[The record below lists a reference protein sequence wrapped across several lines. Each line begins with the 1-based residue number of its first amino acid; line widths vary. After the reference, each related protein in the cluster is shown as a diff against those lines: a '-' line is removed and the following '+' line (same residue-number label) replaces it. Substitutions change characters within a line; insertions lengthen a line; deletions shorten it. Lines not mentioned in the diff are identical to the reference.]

1 MELNPMYR
9 LYVELNDKVN
19 NLIKNGNSSNSGS
32 ADLSDII
39 VRLKGLELRPTNDGL
54 ISELSVS
61 VKKLQNENVEMKKQ
75 LEQLGKINDLEG
87 RVYNL
92 EVAPKVDIKPLEDR
106 LSKLEDDDL
115 KAHLTILEGKIANME
130 QIVNAIT
137 DITYRL
143 NEIEKRPDLNQ
154 RLNALE
160 TTMGNLNLNL
170 TPN

>member
-1 MELNPMYR
+1 MELNPLYR
-9 LYVELNDKVN
+9 LYVELNGKVD
-19 NLIKNGNSSNSGS
+19 NLIKNGSSAGSGS

-54 ISELSVS
+54 ISELSAS
-61 VKKLQNENVEMKKQ
+61 IKKLQKENEDMKKQ
-75 LEQLGKINDLEG
+75 LGQLDKINDLEN

-92 EVAPKVDIKPLEDR
+92 EIAPKVDIKPLEER
-106 LSKLEDDDL
+106 LSKIEDEDL
-115 KAHLTILEGKIANME
+115 KAHLSILEGKIANME

-143 NEIEKRPDLNQ
+143 NDIEKRPDLNQ

-160 TTMGNLNLNL
+160 TTVSNLNLNP